1 MRIVASRVAR
11 IGGEAPRAVGA
22 ARATITARHGLLL
35 TLTGD
40 NGLEGLG
47 EASPLPGYSPDSL
60 EDAGAALHEIHREL
74 ADLPLDRTGIDAI
87 EHASSRTERL
97 PHSPAARFAVET
109 ALFDLLGKTHGVPM
123 HRLLGAP
130 APATL
135 ARSGLLSA
143 PLDAERAVIE
153 AKTLYARGI
162 RVIKAK
168 VGGPAGLDA
177 EIAALLAVRAA
188 LPAFVLR
195 LDANGAWSTAEAR
208 DALTRLLPLRA
219 EWIEEPCAGEALL
232 EFGEAA
238 IPWAA
243 DESLR
248 VLGARLAGAPG
259 CAAVI
264 LKPALLGLLGARRLA
279 AHAQVAVV
287 THLFDGPVALAAAA
301 ELALAIGGNT
311 AHGLDPHVALDAW
324 PALAVPQLAGKA
336 DIRPSSLPGLGLEA
350 AAAQEGTWAR

>member
-11 IGGEAPRAVGA
+11 IGGESSCAVGA
-22 ARATITARHGLLL
+22 ARAMVTARHGLRL

-40 NGLEGLG
+40 NGLEGIG
-47 EASPLPGYSPDSL
+47 EASPLPGYSPDSPD
-60 EDAGAALHEIHREL
+60 DAGAALHEIHREL
-74 ADLPLDRTGIDAI
+74 AVLPLDRTGIDAV
-87 EHASSRTERL
+87 EHALSRTGRL
-97 PHSPAARFAVET
+97 SGSPSARFAAET
-109 ALFDLLGKTHGVPM
+109 ALFDLLGKTLGVPM
-123 HRLLGAP
+123 HRLLGAT

-143 PLDAERAVIE
+143 PLDAERAVTE
-153 AKTLYARGI
+153 ARALFARGI

-177 EIAALLAVRAA
+177 EIAALLAVRSA

-195 LDANGAWSTAEAR
+195 LDANGAWSTDEAR

-232 EFGEAA
+232 DFGEAA

-248 VLGARLAGAPG
+248 VLGTRLAVAPG

-264 LKPALLGLLGARRLA
+264 LKPALLGLIRARHLA
-279 AHAQVAVV
+279 AHARVAVV

-301 ELALAIGGNT
+301 ELALSIGGT
-311 AHGLDPHVALDAW
+311 AAHGLDPHAALDAW
-324 PALAVPQLAGKA
+324 PALAVPQLAGSA

-350 AAAQEGTWAR
+350 GAAQEGTWAR